1 MKLAARL
8 AYYSVGFFIGI
19 IILMFFLSGKKTSC
33 DYGPDARVLK
43 NLRIKDKNYQPEALL
58 FLKENQMDSTAVEKV
73 LNSGDVDFS
82 NSNTALDSCKV
93 YAVKG
98 KVDERILLLRI
109 ENCENQATI
118 QKVSFEKD

>member
-19 IILMFFLSGKKTSC
+19 MILMFFLSGKKTSC

-43 NLRIKDKNYQPEALL
+43 NIRIKNKTYEPSVLL
-58 FLKENQMDSTAVEKV
+58 FLKENQLDTSIVRNI

-82 NSNTALDSCKV
+82 NSNTKLDSCKI
-93 YAVKG
+93 YAVEG
-98 KVDERILLLRI
+98 EVDDKTLILRI

-118 QKVSFEKD
+118 QQINFKKD

>member
-19 IILMFFLSGKKTSC
+19 MILMFFLSGKKTSC

-43 NLRIKDKNYQPEALL
+43 NIRIKNKSYDPSVML
-58 FLKENQMDSTAVEKV
+58 FLKENQLDTSIVRNI

-82 NSNTALDSCKV
+82 NSNTKLDSCKI
-93 YAVKG
+93 YAVEGEADNK
-98 KVDERILLLRI
+98 DLILRI

-118 QKVSFEKD
+118 QQINFKKD

>member
-19 IILMFFLSGKKTSC
+19 MILMFFLSGKKTSC

-43 NLRIKDKNYQPEALL
+43 NIRIKNKSYDPSVLL
-58 FLKENQMDSTAVEKV
+58 FLKENQFDTSVV
-73 LNSGDVDFS
+73 RNILNSGDVDFS
-82 NSNTALDSCKV
+82 NSNTKLDSCKI
-93 YAVKG
+93 YAVEG
-98 KVDERILLLRI
+98 EVDNKNLILRI

-118 QKVSFEKD
+118 QQINFKKD

>member
-19 IILMFFLSGKKTSC
+19 MILMFFLSGKKTSC

-43 NLRIKDKNYQPEALL
+43 NIRIKNKSYDPSVLL
-58 FLKENQMDSTAVEKV
+58 FLKENQLDTSVV
-73 LNSGDVDFS
+73 RNILNSGDVDFS
-82 NSNTALDSCKV
+82 NSNTKLDSCKI
-93 YAVKG
+93 YAVEG
-98 KVDERILLLRI
+98 EVDNKNLILRI

-118 QKVSFEKD
+118 QQINFKKD

>member
-19 IILMFFLSGKKTSC
+19 MILMFFLSGKKTSC

-43 NLRIKDKNYQPEALL
+43 NIRIKNKTYEPSVLL
-58 FLKENQMDSTAVEKV
+58 FLKENQLDTSVVRNM

-82 NSNTALDSCKV
+82 NSNTKLDSSKI
-93 YAVKG
+93 YAAEGEV
-98 KVDERILLLRI
+98 
-109 ENCENQATI
+109 NNFNQQIAE
-118 QKVSFEKD
+118 F

>member
-19 IILMFFLSGKKTSC
+19 MILMFFLSGKKTSC

-43 NLRIKDKNYQPEALL
+43 NIRIKNKTYEPSVLL
-58 FLKENQMDSTAVEKV
+58 FLKENQLDTSVV
-73 LNSGDVDFS
+73 RNILNSGDVDFS
-82 NSNTALDSCKV
+82 NSNTKLDSSKI
-93 YAVKG
+93 YAAEGEVNNKN
-98 KVDERILLLRI
+98 LTLRI

-118 QKVSFEKD
+118 QQINFKKD

>member
-19 IILMFFLSGKKTSC
+19 MILMFFLSGKKTSC

-43 NLRIKDKNYQPEALL
+43 NIRIKNKSYDPSVLL
-58 FLKENQMDSTAVEKV
+58 FLKKNQLDTSVV
-73 LNSGDVDFS
+73 RNILNSGDVDFS
-82 NSNTALDSCKV
+82 NSNTKLDSCKI
-93 YAVKG
+93 YAVEG
-98 KVDERILLLRI
+98 EVDNKNLILRI

-118 QKVSFEKD
+118 QQINFKKD

>member
-19 IILMFFLSGKKTSC
+19 MILMFFLSGKKTSC

-43 NLRIKDKNYQPEALL
+43 NIRIKSKSYDPSVLL
-58 FLKENQMDSTAVEKV
+58 FLKENQLDTSVV
-73 LNSGDVDFS
+73 RNILNSGDVDFS
-82 NSNTALDSCKV
+82 NSNTTLDSCKIYV
-93 YAVKG
+93 VEG
-98 KVDERILLLRI
+98 EVDNKNLILRI

-118 QKVSFEKD
+118 QQINFKKD

>member
-19 IILMFFLSGKKTSC
+19 MILMFFLSGKKTSC

-43 NLRIKDKNYQPEALL
+43 NIRIKNKSYDPSVLL
-58 FLKENQMDSTAVEKV
+58 FLKENQLDTSIVRKI

-82 NSNTALDSCKV
+82 NSNTKLDSCKI
-93 YAVKG
+93 YAVEG
-98 KVDERILLLRI
+98 EVDNKNLILRI

-118 QKVSFEKD
+118 QQINFKKD

>member
-19 IILMFFLSGKKTSC
+19 MILMFFLSGKKTSC

-43 NLRIKDKNYQPEALL
+43 NIRIKNKTYEPSVLL
-58 FLKENQMDSTAVEKV
+58 FLKENQLDTSVV
-73 LNSGDVDFS
+73 RNILNSGDVDFS
-82 NSNTALDSCKV
+82 NSNTKLDSCKI
-93 YAVKG
+93 YAVEGEVNNKN
-98 KVDERILLLRI
+98 LTLRI

-118 QKVSFEKD
+118 QQINFKKD

>member
-73 LNSGDVDFS
+73 VNSGDVDFS
-82 NSNTALDSCKV
+82 NSNTQLDSCKV

-98 KVDERILLLRI
+98 EVNEKMLFMRI
-109 ENCENQATI
+109 ENCDNQATI
-118 QKVSFEKD
+118 QEISFQKD

>member
-19 IILMFFLSGKKTSC
+19 MILMFFLSGKKTSC

-43 NLRIKDKNYQPEALL
+43 NIRIKNKSYDPSVLL
-58 FLKENQMDSTAVEKV
+58 FLKENQLDTSIVRNI

-82 NSNTALDSCKV
+82 NSNTKLDSCKI
-93 YAVKG
+93 YAVEG
-98 KVDERILLLRI
+98 EVDNKNLILRI

-118 QKVSFEKD
+118 QQINFKKD

>member
-1 MKLAARL
+1 MKLAARI

-19 IILMFFLSGKKTSC
+19 IILMFFLSGKRTSC

-43 NLRIKDKNYQPEALL
+43 NIRTKTRNFEPNALL

-82 NSNTALDSCKV
+82 NSNTDLDSCKV
-93 YAVKG
+93 YTVKG
-98 KVDERILLLRI
+98 EVNEKMLLLRI
-109 ENCENQATI
+109 ENCESQATI
-118 QKVSFEKD
+118 QEINFKKN

>member
-43 NLRIKDKNYQPEALL
+43 NIRIKKRAFEPNALL
-58 FLKENQMDSTAVEKV
+58 FLEQNQLDTSIVKNI

-82 NSNTALDSCKV
+82 NSNTKLDSCKI
-93 YAVKG
+93 YSIEGEVKE
-98 KVDERILLLRI
+98 KNLLLKI

-118 QKVSFEKD
+118 LQISFKKD

>member
-19 IILMFFLSGKKTSC
+19 MILMFFLSGKKTSC

-43 NLRIKDKNYQPEALL
+43 NIRIKNKTYEPSVLL
-58 FLKENQMDSTAVEKV
+58 FLKENQLDTSIVRNI

-82 NSNTALDSCKV
+82 NSNTKLDSCKI
-93 YAVKG
+93 YAVEGEVNNKN
-98 KVDERILLLRI
+98 LTLRI

-118 QKVSFEKD
+118 QQINFKKD

>member
-1 MKLAARL
+1 MKLAARI

-19 IILMFFLSGKKTSC
+19 IILMFFLSGKRTSC

-43 NLRIKDKNYQPEALL
+43 NIRTKTRNFEPNALL

-82 NSNTALDSCKV
+82 NSNTDLDSCKV
-93 YAVKG
+93 YTVKG
-98 KVDERILLLRI
+98 EINEKMLLLRI

-118 QKVSFEKD
+118 QEINFKKN

>member
-19 IILMFFLSGKKTSC
+19 MILMFFLSGKKTSC

-43 NLRIKDKNYQPEALL
+43 NIRIKNKTYEPSVLL
-58 FLKENQMDSTAVEKV
+58 FLKENQLDTSVV
-73 LNSGDVDFS
+73 RNILNSGDVDFS
-82 NSNTALDSCKV
+82 NSNTKLDSCKI
-93 YAVKG
+93 YAVEG
-98 KVDERILLLRI
+98 EVDNKYLILRI

-118 QKVSFEKD
+118 QQINFKKD

>member
-43 NLRIKDKNYQPEALL
+43 NIRIKNKNYQPQALL

-73 LNSGDVDFS
+73 LNSGDVNFS

-93 YAVKG
+93 YAVEG
-98 KVDERILLLRI
+98 KVNEKVLLLRI

-118 QKVSFEKD
+118 QEINFKKN

>member
-19 IILMFFLSGKKTSC
+19 MILMFFLSGKKTSC

-43 NLRIKDKNYQPEALL
+43 NIRIKNKSYDPSVLL
-58 FLKENQMDSTAVEKV
+58 FLKENQLDTSVV
-73 LNSGDVDFS
+73 RNILNSGDVDFS
-82 NSNTALDSCKV
+82 NSNTKLDSCKIYV
-93 YAVKG
+93 VEG
-98 KVDERILLLRI
+98 EVDNKNLILRI

-118 QKVSFEKD
+118 QQINFKKD

>member
-19 IILMFFLSGKKTSC
+19 MILMFFLSGKKTSC

-43 NLRIKDKNYQPEALL
+43 NIRIKDKTYEPSVLL
-58 FLKENQMDSTAVEKV
+58 FLKENQLDTSVV
-73 LNSGDVDFS
+73 RNILNSGDVDFS
-82 NSNTALDSCKV
+82 NSNTKLDSCKI
-93 YAVKG
+93 YAVEGEVNNKN
-98 KVDERILLLRI
+98 LTLRI

-118 QKVSFEKD
+118 QQINFKKD

>member
-19 IILMFFLSGKKTSC
+19 MILMFFLSGKKTSC

-43 NLRIKDKNYQPEALL
+43 NIRIKNKTYEPSVLL
-58 FLKENQMDSTAVEKV
+58 FLKENQLDTSVVKNI

-82 NSNTALDSCKV
+82 NSNTKLDSCKI
-93 YAVKG
+93 YAVEG
-98 KVDERILLLRI
+98 EVDNKNLILRI

-118 QKVSFEKD
+118 QQINFKKD